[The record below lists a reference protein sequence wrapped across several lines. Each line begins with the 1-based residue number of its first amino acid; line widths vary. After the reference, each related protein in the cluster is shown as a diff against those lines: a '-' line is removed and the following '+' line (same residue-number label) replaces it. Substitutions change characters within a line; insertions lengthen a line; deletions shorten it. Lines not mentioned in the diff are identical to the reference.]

1 VNLTLPRQQRRHLAR
16 QAAKERHAEHRMRLL
31 VIVGLAE
38 GRTPTE
44 LHAHLGVARS
54 TVYRVAERFSNEGI
68 RGLRDRRPEVPAR
81 RVTETYVQRLGE
93 LIYENPRDHGW
104 QRTTWTRELLAL
116 QLREETGIKVHPT
129 HVGRLLH
136 TLGIR
141 WKRPRP
147 VALRAVS
154 KSTKQRYGRRL
165 RRLLGSLGENEVAI
179 YADEVDVH
187 LNPKIGPCWMRR
199 GEQFEV
205 ETPGQNVKRYVVGGL
220 NAVTGEI
227 VWVAAE
233 RKDSFAFVVWL
244 QQVARVYE
252 GAATIHV
259 ILDNYGVHKS
269 RLTQQALAELGCIEL
284 HFLPPYSPE
293 LNRIER
299 LWGDV
304 HANVTRNHRCKDIDE
319 LMDAVDAFLRAA
331 QPYPGSR
338 PSVARAA

>member
-1 VNLTLPRQQRRHLAR
+1 MNLTLPRQQRRLLAR
-16 QAAKERHAEHRMRLL
+16 QAAKERDAAHRMRLL
-31 VIVGLAE
+31 VIVGLAK
-38 GRTPTE
+38 GTTPTE
-44 LHAHLGVARS
+44 LHAHLGIARS
-54 TVYRVAERFSNEGI
+54 TVYRLAQRFLDEGV

-93 LIYENPRDHGW
+93 LIYEKPQDHGW

-116 QLREETGIKVHPT
+116 QLRNETDIEVHPT

-141 WKRPRP
+141 WKRARP

-154 KSTKQRYGRRL
+154 KSTKQRHGRRI
-165 RRLLGSLGENEVAI
+165 RRLLESLGEDEVAL

-187 LNPKIGPCWMRR
+187 LNPKIGPCWMPR
-199 GEQFEV
+199 GEQLEV

-220 NAVTGEI
+220 NPVTGEI
-227 VWVAAE
+227 VWIAAE

-244 QQVARVYE
+244 RHVARVYE
-252 GAATIHV
+252 GATIHV

-269 RLTQQALAELGCIEL
+269 RLAQQALAELGCIEL

-299 LWGDV
+299 LWGEV
-304 HANVTRNHRCKDIDE
+304 HANVTRNHRHKDIDE

-338 PSVARAA
+338 PSVARTA